1 MFTLEKTIDYITI
14 PAILLNKEKEIIE
27 SNSHFKHLFSIK
39 DDFSINGLH
48 INSDIFKENTKNPFI
63 LDFIN
68 DNIDNIH
75 EKYLTF
81 HDENKKYIRINS
93 LVFKN
98 GTTNYMLV
106 FENISKTFN
115 LSYLYQEI
123 LNNTNMGVVICNN
136 INGDFIIKDVNHSYC
151 KLFNIT
157 KDDVLNTNI
166 KNFICNNNKLFDTLR
181 HVLDTG
187 KKKMLKK
194 INCANKWLNVVI
206 IKTETDD
213 IIVMVEDVTLETSAL
228 EKLEKSDKYKTEFLS
243 NMSHEIRS
251 PLNSIIGFS
260 ELLKEVNDDKEKI
273 EQYINIIQKSS
284 ESLTKIIN
292 DILDISK
299 IEEGKLE
306 INKTN
311 FNLNS
316 FLEELYMVNKTKMKN
331 EKVNFILNIPKND
344 TTILCDSF
352 RLRQVINNL
361 INNANKFTDS
371 GFIELG
377 YTKKSNFIEFYVK
390 DSGIGIKIDEQ
401 NKIFERYSQ
410 SAYNNKKTLGHGLG
424 LSISKELISLMGG
437 TIRLESEYGKG
448 STFIFNIPNN
458 KSIKRFKNLNNNQEI
473 IDVDFSGKKI
483 MIVEDIDFN
492 IKLLES
498 YLENTNAELIVATDG
513 NDAILKYNKHKNN
526 LDIILMD
533 IQLPEING
541 TDVTRM
547 IRNID
552 KDTPIIA
559 QTAYAMRD
567 DIDNIMEF
575 GFNDLIH
582 KPIKKEELL
591 KIIYKYIN

>member
-14 PAILLNKEKEIIE
+14 PAILLNNEKEIIE
-27 SNSHFKHLFSIK
+27 SNNHFKHLFNIEEN
-39 DDFSINGLH
+39 FSINGLH
-48 INSDIFKENTKNPFI
+48 INSDIFKQNTKNPSL

-68 DNIDNIH
+68 DNIEMIH

-81 HDENKKYIRINS
+81 NDEEKKYIRINS
-93 LVFKN
+93 LIFKN
-98 GTTNYMLV
+98 GTTNYMLL

-123 LNNTNMGVVICNN
+123 LNNTNMGVVICNF
-136 INGDFIIKDVNHSYC
+136 INNQFIIKDVNFSYC
-151 KLFNIT
+151 ELFNIN
-157 KDDVLNTNI
+157 KGEIINTNI
-166 KNFICNNNKLFDTLR
+166 KNYICNNNKLFDTLYD
-181 HVLDTG
+181 VLKTG
-187 KKKMLKK
+187 NKKILKK
-194 INCANKWLNVVI
+194 INCGDKWLNVVI

-213 IIVMVEDVTLETSAL
+213 IIIMVEDITLETKSL

-251 PLNSIIGFS
+251 PINSIVGFS
-260 ELLKEVNDDKEKI
+260 ELLKEANGDKEKI

-292 DILDISK
+292 DVLDISR

-306 INKTN
+306 INKSN
-311 FNLNS
+311 FNLNT
-316 FLEELYMVNKTKMKN
+316 FLEEVYMINKTKIKN
-331 EKVNFILNIPKND
+331 EKVEFKLNIPKND
-344 TTILCDSF
+344 TIITCDSF
-352 RLRQVINNL
+352 RLRQIINNL
-361 INNANKFTDS
+361 INNANKFTES

-377 YTKKSNFIEFYVK
+377 YTKKPNFIEFYVK
-390 DSGIGIKIDEQ
+390 DTGIGIRIEEQ
-401 NKIFERYSQ
+401 KKIFERYSQ
-410 SAYNNKKTLGHGLG
+410 ATYNSKKTLGHGLG

-458 KSIKRFKNLNNNQEI
+458 KSIKRIKNINNNCEI
-473 IDVDFSGKKI
+473 IDFDFSGKKI

-498 YLENTNAELIVATDG
+498 YLENTNAEIIIATDG
-513 NDAILKYNKHKNN
+513 NDALLKYNKYKNY

-541 TDVTRM
+541 TDVTKI
-547 IRNID
+547 IRTID
-552 KDTPIIA
+552 NDTPIIA
-559 QTAYAMRD
+559 QTAYAMKD
-567 DIDNIMEF
+567 DIDNIMEY

-582 KPIKKEELL
+582 KPIKKEDLL
-591 KIIYKYIN
+591 KIIYRYIN